1 MQGAGD
7 PYLVSEELDLLAK
20 AVRAAGVTSV
30 AGVGADDSL
39 FAPTLDIPGRS
50 ASDNPYDA
58 PVTALAANF
67 NTLNLKVKRRALW
80 RAPSP
85 RPHSPH
91 WPGAWASPWGAGRQ
105 RVNLKDKGLGAR
117 YFAELLTAKLEA
129 AGVKVTAEPL
139 VGRVPAGAKPLLTY
153 KNSRSLRAM
162 LAPMLEYSNNF
173 VANGLFLKLADRGDG
188 GPITIAQAQQAMAKW
203 IDKEF
208 RWRDYRVEDGAGL
221 SRGNRLSARQLVEV
235 LDAFAPYRDLLPRQ
249 GDLILAK
256 TGTLTGVSTYAGYV
270 NRDGRWAPFSLLIN
284 QPVDPGLRK
293 QVAADLARAPRPP
306 GPVLGG
312 VLLGAR
318 SLPVPRR
325 RRPSWPPLGALVG
338 ALSPCSWRPCWRG
351 CAGPFGVQRGGSR
364 GRRPLSQ
371 GRGRLPVPGP
381 AGARG
386 DPGGG
391 QCLGGVR
398 SCRRGPPLLP
408 GPRLSPFH
416 DEATTCQSRAPG
428 RCSIARVSGVRAHR
442 GPGHAAMS

>member
-1 MQGAGD
+1 MPSPISRATPRATLASLGRTLSVAALVILSYPALATEGAVGRALALPKASLLVQEGNKAVIAHGADKAMIPASTMKVLTALAAIKHWGLEHRFETPLLRDAEGRLWVKGAGD

-20 AVRAAGVTSV
+20 AVRAAGVSSV
-30 AGVGADDSL
+30 AGVGADDS
-39 FAPTLDIPGRS
+39 FYAPTLDIPGRS
-50 ASDNPYDA
+50 STDNPYDA

-67 NTLNLKVKRRALW
+67 NTLNLKVSGGTVVSAEPQTQLTPLAQRLGGSMGGGTA
-80 RAPSP
+80 
-85 RPHSPH
+85 
-91 WPGAWASPWGAGRQ
+91 

-173 VANGLFLKLADRGDG
+173 VANGLFLKLAERGGG

-203 IDKEF
+203 IDREF

-249 GDLILAK
+249 GDQIRAK

-284 QPVDPGLRK
+284 QAVDPGLRK
-293 QVAADLARAPRPP
+293 RVAEDLARTPDLRALCP
-306 GPVLGG
+306 G
-312 VLLGAR
+312 A
-318 SLPVPRR
+318 
-325 RRPSWPPLGALVG
+325 
-338 ALSPCSWRPCWRG
+338 
-351 CAGPFGVQRGGSR
+351 
-364 GRRPLSQ
+364 
-371 GRGRLPVPGP
+371 
-381 AGARG
+381 
-386 DPGGG
+386 
-391 QCLGGVR
+391 
-398 SCRRGPPLLP
+398 SC
-408 GPRLSPFH
+408 
-416 DEATTCQSRAPG
+416 
-428 RCSIARVSGVRAHR
+428 
-442 GPGHAAMS
+442 